1 MPAFVFS
8 WPIDPYRAAG
18 SAKLYHCM
26 ASDVLVEDSRQRL
39 ENCSMSWLKIDLDD
53 VGNCVPVCRG
63 GDPRD
68 TCRIEVYHSIK

>member
-1 MPAFVFS
+1 MLPV
-8 WPIDPYRAAG
+8 
-18 SAKLYHCM
+18 
-26 ASDVLVEDSRQRL
+26 DVPENVVTDVGFTLPLCEVSRQRL
-39 ENCSMSWLKIDLDD
+39 EDCSMSWLKIDLDD